1 MFDARERLR
10 RLRRRLRRIER
21 REQSALRRWIEDTDN
36 LIHASVLLFVP
47 LTIAGVTALANSI
60 PSLSFLLFPPLA
72 SGAYTLFADPEGRYA
87 SPIRFVAGLTIG
99 SVCGWIALVTLG
111 SPGSGD
117 VNAWAAM
124 LAVLLTGTAT
134 WALDVEEPSGYSAA
148 LLLLVQEAPPTL
160 YVLSVA
166 VASTI
171 VAVVYVTWHDTIY
184 ERRAE
189 FLYATTGRDDDVLV
203 PMLDGSDSIARL
215 GARIASGHEQGRL
228 VLLGF
233 ANGPE
238 ERTGGG
244 EVPSPNAKGG
254 STSGDVDQSS
264 AADASEAE
272 DGIDPAVDVSGAVD
286 ETDPAVDASGA
297 EDGTDGGVGDRADES
312 RAGDDPEPSR
322 AASQAS
328 AEHAIVERLEAQ
340 ADELREATGAN
351 CEVVVA
357 RGSDPATVTR
367 ETARETGCDLIL
379 APFHGPDEDGFV
391 TSLFAS
397 ELDVA
402 AARVERQR
410 WLQVLVP
417 IRSAGD
423 LAHRKVD
430 LARRIAGPAGR
441 VTVAH
446 CIDSEKERRKAEAM
460 CANVVDAY
468 DGRFETLVARADVE
482 AFLGD
487 HAPANDLIVLG
498 ASTDRSPVS
507 RMLSPPTYER
517 VHTVDTD
524 LLVVHAGRP

>member
-1 MFDARERLR
+1 MGRVRDGLR

-36 LIHASVLLFVP
+36 MIHASVLLFVP
-47 LTIAGVTALANSI
+47 LTIAAVTALANSV

-99 SVCGWIALVTLG
+99 AICGWIALVTLG

-124 LAVLLTGTAT
+124 LAVLLTGGAT

-148 LLLLVQEAPPTL
+148 LLLLVQEAPPTV
-160 YVLSVA
+160 YVISVA
-166 VASTI
+166 IASTI
-171 VAVVYVTWHDTIY
+171 VAGVYVAWHDTIY
-184 ERRAE
+184 ENRAE

-203 PMLDGSDSIARL
+203 PMVDGCESIARL
-215 GARIASGHEQGRL
+215 GARIASGHDQGRL
-228 VLLGF
+228 VLLGI

-238 ERTGGG
+238 ERHADG
-244 EVPSPNAKGG
+244 EQPE
-254 STSGDVDQSS
+254 SGDGDCVGASDAQRPDPEHSGSPDAERKQPVD
-264 AADASEAE
+264 A
-272 DGIDPAVDVSGAVD
+272 GTVSGGD
-286 ETDPAVDASGA
+286 EDDARGTHGNETPGGDGS
-297 EDGTDGGVGDRADES
+297 EDAPNN
-312 RAGDDPEPSR
+312 DPERP
-322 AASQAS
+322 
-328 AEHAIVERLEAQ
+328 AEQAIVDRLEAQ
-340 ADELREATGAN
+340 ADELRDATGTN
-351 CEVVVA
+351 CQVVVA
-357 RGSDPATVTR
+357 RGSNPATVTR

-402 AARVERQR
+402 AARVDRER

-446 CIDSEKERRKAEAM
+446 CIGSETERRKAEAM

-468 DGRFETLVARADVE
+468 EGRFGTLVARADVQE
-482 AFLGD
+482 FLGD

>member
-1 MFDARERLR
+1 MFDPRDRLR

-21 REQSALRRWIEDTDN
+21 REQSALRRWIEHTDN

-47 LTIAGVTALANSI
+47 LTIAAVTALANAV

-99 SVCGWIALVTLG
+99 AICGWIALVTLG
-111 SPGSGD
+111 DPGSAS

-124 LAVLLTGTAT
+124 VAVLLTGTVT

-148 LLLLVQEAPPTL
+148 LLLLVQEAPPTI

-166 VASTI
+166 IASAI
-171 VAVVYVTWHDTIY
+171 VAAVYVAWHDTIY

-189 FLYATTGRDDDVLV
+189 VLYATTGRDDDVLV
-203 PMLDGSDSIARL
+203 PMLDDGDAIARL
-215 GARIASGHEQGRL
+215 GARIASGHDQGRL

-233 ANGPE
+233 ANGTTDAT
-238 ERTGGG
+238 TGGDALSADSDADA
-244 EVPSPNAKGG
+244 PSADSDADAGAAELSVEAESTTG
-254 STSGDVDQSS
+254 SDWT
-264 AADASEAE
+264 AADDTEGPESEARRQ
-272 DGIDPAVDVSGAVD
+272 D
-286 ETDPAVDASGA
+286 
-297 EDGTDGGVGDRADES
+297 
-312 RAGDDPEPSR
+312 
-322 AASQAS
+322 
-328 AEHAIVERLEAQ
+328 AIVERLESRA
-340 ADELREATGAN
+340 AELREATGAN
-351 CEVVVA
+351 CQVVVA
-357 RGSDPATVTR
+357 RGSNPVAVTR

-391 TSLFAS
+391 TSLFAT

-402 AARVERQR
+402 AARVERER

-446 CIDSEKERRKAEAM
+446 CIDSESERRRAEAM
-460 CANVVDAY
+460 CANVVEPY
-468 DGRFETLVARADVE
+468 EGRFTTLVADADVE
-482 AFLGD
+482 TFLGD

>member
-10 RLRRRLRRIER
+10 RLRHRLRRIER
-21 REQSALRRWIEDTDN
+21 REQSALRRWIEHTDN
-36 LIHASVLLFVP
+36 LVHASVLLFVP
-47 LTIAGVTALANSI
+47 LTIAAVTALANAV

-72 SGAYTLFADPEGRYA
+72 SGAYTLFADPAGRYS

-111 SPGSGD
+111 DPGSAN

-124 LAVLLTGTAT
+124 VAVLLTGTAT

-148 LLLLVQEAPPTL
+148 LLLLVQEAPPL
-160 YVLSVA
+160 VYVFSVA
-166 VASTI
+166 LASSI

-189 FLYATTGRDDDVLV
+189 VLYATTGRDDDVLV
-203 PMLDGSDSIARL
+203 PMLGDSDAIARL
-215 GARIASGHEQGRL
+215 GARIASGHDRGRL

-233 ANGPE
+233 ANGAAGGVE
-238 ERTGGG
+238 ET
-244 EVPSPNAKGG
+244 ESWEATSNADSDGP
-254 STSGDVDQSS
+254 
-264 AADASEAE
+264 EAE
-272 DGIDPAVDVSGAVD
+272 GESGQQEAGGATSEQQKQWRATTEQD
-286 ETDPAVDASGA
+286 DAEKPTGRREGAGNTTEDSA
-297 EDGTDGGVGDRADES
+297 EDSPPNRQAEDALVKRLES
-312 RAGDDPEPSR
+312 RA
-322 AASQAS
+322 A
-328 AEHAIVERLEAQ
+328 
-340 ADELREATGAN
+340 ELRDATGAN
-351 CEVVVA
+351 CQVVVA
-357 RGSDPATVTR
+357 RGSNLAAVTR

-379 APFHGPDEDGFV
+379 APFHGPDEEGLV
-391 TSLFAS
+391 TSLFS
-397 ELDVA
+397 SPLDVA
-402 AARVERQR
+402 AARVDRR
-410 WLQVLVP
+410 SWTQVLVP

-446 CIDSEKERRKAEAM
+446 CIDSESDRRRAESM
-460 CANVVDAY
+460 CANVVEPY
-468 DGRFETLVARADVE
+468 EGRFTTLVARADVE
-482 AFLGD
+482 DFLGD

-507 RMLSPPTYER
+507 RMLSRPTYER

>member
-1 MFDARERLR
+1 MFDLRDRLR

-21 REQSALRRWIEDTDN
+21 REQSALRRWIEHTDN

-47 LTIAGVTALANSI
+47 LTIAAVTALANAV

-99 SVCGWIALVTLG
+99 AICGWIALVTLG
-111 SPGSGD
+111 DPGSAN

-124 LAVLLTGTAT
+124 LAVLLTGTVT

-148 LLLLVQEAPPTL
+148 LLLLVQEAPPTI

-166 VASTI
+166 IASAI
-171 VAVVYVTWHDTIY
+171 VAAVYVAWHDTIY

-189 FLYATTGRDDDVLV
+189 VLYATTGRDDDVLV
-203 PMLDGSDSIARL
+203 PMLDDGDAIARL
-215 GARIASGHEQGRL
+215 GARIASGHDQGRL

-233 ANGPE
+233 ANGAVDATADGDASSADPDAASGAA
-238 ERTGGG
+238 ERSV
-244 EVPSPNAKGG
+244 E
-254 STSGDVDQSS
+254 GDSS
-264 AADASEAE
+264 AASGSPDTEPAEATDRELRAE
-272 DGIDPAVDVSGAVD
+272 D
-286 ETDPAVDASGA
+286 
-297 EDGTDGGVGDRADES
+297 
-312 RAGDDPEPSR
+312 
-322 AASQAS
+322 
-328 AEHAIVERLEAQ
+328 AIVERLESRA
-340 ADELREATGAN
+340 AELREATGAN
-351 CEVVVA
+351 CQVVVA
-357 RGSDPATVTR
+357 RGSNPVAVTR

-391 TSLFAS
+391 TSLFAT

-402 AARVERQR
+402 AARVERER

-446 CIDSEKERRKAEAM
+446 CIDSESERRRAEAM
-460 CANVVDAY
+460 CANVVEPY
-468 DGRFETLVARADVE
+468 EGRFTTLVADADVE
-482 AFLGD
+482 TFLGD